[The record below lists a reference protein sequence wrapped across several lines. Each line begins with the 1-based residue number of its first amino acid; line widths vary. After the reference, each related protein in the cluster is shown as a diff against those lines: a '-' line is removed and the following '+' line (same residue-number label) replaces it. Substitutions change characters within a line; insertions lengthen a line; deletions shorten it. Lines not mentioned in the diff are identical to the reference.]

1 MKKSN
6 KSEAANLREVAEE
19 LLKKK
24 PSKTVTD
31 LSSSEMQ
38 KLIHELE
45 VQKIELELQNEE
57 LLKNKEALKENE
69 KKLLQLNIDKDRFI
83 SILGHDLRSPFSGLL
98 GLSELLT
105 SNIRKF
111 DLDEIEIFAN
121 YINSSAQ
128 VTYNLLDNLL
138 IWGKSQTGRISF
150 KPQKLSL
157 SAICNNIQELL
168 STTAYAKNITVN
180 YSIEEE
186 IVVFADIDMLKTI
199 LRNLVSNAIKFT
211 YKNGAINISAV
222 KYPSGI
228 TISVSDNGIGIKPE
242 NLKELF
248 DISQM
253 HTTTGT
259 AEEEGTGLGLII
271 CKDFV
276 EKHGGEI
283 GVESES
289 GKGSRFYFT
298 LPFNDEQA

>member
-1 MKKSN
+1 MMKKSN

-19 LLKKK
+19 LLKKN
-24 PSKTVTD
+24 SSETAFN

-150 KPQKLSL
+150 KPQKLNL
-157 SAICNNIQELL
+157 SSICNNIQELL

-222 KYPSGI
+222 KNPSGI

-298 LPFNDEQA
+298 LPFKD